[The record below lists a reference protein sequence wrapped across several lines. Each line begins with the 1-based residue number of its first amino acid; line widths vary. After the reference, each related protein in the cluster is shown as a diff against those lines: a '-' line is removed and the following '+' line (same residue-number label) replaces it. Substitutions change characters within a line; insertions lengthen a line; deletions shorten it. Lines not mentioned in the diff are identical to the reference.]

1 MKVLVVTNGIINDLN
16 HLDQII
22 GNSDYV
28 ICADGA
34 ARYLTSL
41 NIYPDLLVGDL
52 DSINPNDLKQMRDR
66 SVRIEKFP
74 IDKDMTDTELAIEY
88 ALELNPIAITV
99 VGALGLRWDHSLGNI
114 MLLAKMIKTG
124 VPCKIIDEKTE
135 ITIVDREIE
144 LEGNIG
150 DTISLIPL
158 ANQVK
163 KVTLEGLKYPLSNR
177 NISFGSS
184 LGISNVF
191 ASKHVKITV
200 KEGLLLVVRDLL

>member
-191 ASKHVKITV
+191 VSKYVKITV

>member
-1 MKVLVVTNGIINDLN
+1 MKIVIVTNGIINDLN
-16 HLDQII
+16 HLEQII
-22 GNSDYV
+22 IKSDYV

-34 ARYLTSL
+34 ARYLAAL

-52 DSINPNDLKQMRDR
+52 DSISPNDLKQMRDR
-66 SVRIEKFP
+66 SVKIEEFP
-74 IDKDMTDTELAIEY
+74 TDKDMTDTELAIEY
-88 ALELNPIAITV
+88 ALELNPTSITI

-114 MLLAKMIKTG
+114 MLLAKMIKKG

-158 ANQVK
+158 SNEVK
-163 KVTLEGLKYPLSNR
+163 KVTLEGLKYPLLNK

-184 LGISNVF
+184 LGISNAF
-191 ASKHVKITV
+191 IEKQVKITV
-200 KEGLLLVVRDLL
+200 GEGLLLVVRDLV